1 MIKKPQDYLNHL
13 KFCLY
18 SRYLESLSFD
28 ELPFSFS
35 LEPSKAPPR
44 AIFSCLL
51 EDAYLVIANFAYKG
65 FRAVLEERNRHSF
78 LSNCLYSLG
87 YELFYV
93 GKKTLQDSDL
103 IQREESKF
111 TLYFSTLDDE
121 SSLSL
126 INISQQLSQPIIKIN
141 IMTKSNCIVRS
152 GTKWLLPFSAFKI
165 VYGKPIVC
173 PHYCSKEDLIT
184 IKKEL
189 LKSL

>member
-1 MIKKPQDYLNHL
+1 MTGRPQDYFNHF

-28 ELPFSFS
+28 ELPFSFA
-35 LEPSKAPPR
+35 LEPSKTPPR

-65 FRAVLEERNRHSF
+65 FRAVLEEEKRHSF

-87 YELFYV
+87 YELFFIN
-93 GKKTLQDSDL
+93 KEAPQDSDL

-111 TLYFSTLDDE
+111 TLYFSTADDE
-121 SSLSL
+121 SSQSL
-126 INISQQLSQPIIKIN
+126 INMSQQLSQPIIKVNVI
-141 IMTKSNCIVRS
+141 TKSSYMIRS
-152 GTKWLLPFSAFKI
+152 GAKWLLPFSAFKI

-173 PHYCSKEDLIT
+173 PHYCSKEELLV